1 MHKGCE
7 ILPRKPGEQELRA
20 YRAVTNKK
28 AYKQYDYFKRDKNLA
43 SMYNS
48 TLWRATRKAYITAHP
63 ICEQC
68 IKRGLTVKARE
79 VHHVVPI
86 ADGGSLTDMSN
97 LMSLCHECH
106 MAIHGIQKHD
116 NKVNIVYG
124 APCSG
129 KTSYV
134 SLNASKYDL
143 VWDMDE
149 VIKAITL
156 INPHVEAQTE
166 HITMALAM
174 REAFFETILN
184 GGVKDTQVWII
195 ITDPTKLRNKF
206 LNANYLMLD
215 TTKEICLKRATHE
228 GRAESAIESIHRWFD
243 MQIFTYGDKLVSN
256 GQG

>member
-1 MHKGCE
+1 M
-7 ILPRKPGEQELRA
+7 PRKPGEEELRA
-20 YRAVTNKK
+20 HRAVTNKK

-48 TLWRATRKAYITAHP
+48 PLWRNTRKVYITAHP

-106 MAIHGIQKHD
+106 MAIHGIQKHE

-124 APCSG
+124 ASCSG

-134 SLNASKYDL
+134 SLFQSTLPCRERPHQGSKL
-143 VWDMDE
+143 
-149 VIKAITL
+149 
-156 INPHVEAQTE
+156 P
-166 HITMALAM
+166 
-174 REAFFETILN
+174 
-184 GGVKDTQVWII
+184 
-195 ITDPTKLRNKF
+195 
-206 LNANYLMLD
+206 
-215 TTKEICLKRATHE
+215 
-228 GRAESAIESIHRWFD
+228 
-243 MQIFTYGDKLVSN
+243 
-256 GQG
+256 